1 MKMRTGLSLMLAI
14 AAASAL
20 AISLQSAVAHNWV
33 PRYDGNKWGQ
43 ACLAPGGP
51 RRVSPATCC
60 DHARFY
66 CVSACGL
73 ADIDDGWKNA
83 CRNNCE
89 GAGNACLIRVQ
100 KRPPVGRVP
109 GDRLPATPN

>member
-1 MKMRTGLSLMLAI
+1 MNMRTGLLLMLAI
-14 AAASAL
+14 AAATAL
-20 AISLQSAVAHNWV
+20 TISLQSAVAHNWV

-43 ACLAPGGP
+43 ACLAPNGP

-60 DHARFY
+60 NQARAL

-83 CRNNCE
+83 CRANCE
-89 GAGNACLIRVQ
+89 SAGNACLARVQ
-100 KRPPVGRVP
+100 TLPPVGGVP
-109 GDRLPATPN
+109 GERPPASTN

>member
-1 MKMRTGLSLMLAI
+1 MKMRTGLLLMLAV
-14 AAASAL
+14 AALSAL
-20 AISLQSAVAHNWV
+20 AISLQSAGAHNWV

-43 ACLAPGGP
+43 QCLAQSGG
-51 RRVSPATCC
+51 RTTPATCC
-60 DHARFY
+60 DHLRFY

-83 CRNNCE
+83 CRSNCE
-89 GAGNACLIRVQ
+89 AAGNACRVRVQ

-109 GDRLPATPN
+109 GERPPASRW